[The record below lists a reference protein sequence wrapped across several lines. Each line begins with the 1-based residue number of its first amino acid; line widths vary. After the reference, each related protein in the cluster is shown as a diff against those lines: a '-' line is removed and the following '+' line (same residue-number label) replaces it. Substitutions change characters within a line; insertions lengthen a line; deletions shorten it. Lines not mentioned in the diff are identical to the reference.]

1 MKRELIIMAILLFL
15 VFPGRSQN
23 GDGAIDSSIFE
34 NESEQA
40 LYNQGI
46 EDPFQLLQAVHAR
59 ENTSLEG
66 YYKLVKK
73 LDKRAKNKEHTKW
86 FLEEVFYQ
94 AHKILLKEYKKHS
107 VFNDLLNKG
116 FYDCVSGSG
125 LYAILLDR
133 YGFDYKI
140 IETDFHVFVLVQK
153 NGENFI
159 FESTEPRTGFIHK
172 PTSVKGYLSAFLPS
186 NSQEQNDKK
195 PSLGS
200 LAQKPGKGNSILKA
214 ISLIELAGLQYYN
227 DAVLHFN
234 ENALE
239 VSRKQLA
246 KAQKI
251 YPSDRIIA
259 LRQLL
264 GQMDSDVQ
272 ELARR

>member
-1 MKRELIIMAILLFL
+1 MAILLFL

-23 GDGAIDSSIFE
+23 GDGVINSSIFE
-34 NESEQA
+34 NASEQA
-40 LYNQGI
+40 LFYQGI
-46 EDPFQLLQAVHAR
+46 ENPFQLLQALHAT
-59 ENTSLEG
+59 ENTSLKG
-66 YYKLVKK
+66 FHKLVKK

-86 FLEEVFYQ
+86 FLEEVFYK
-94 AHKILLKEYKKHS
+94 AHKILLREYKKHS

-116 FYDCVSGSG
+116 FYDCVSGSAI
-125 LYAILLDR
+125 YAILLDR

-153 NGENFI
+153 DGENFI
-159 FESTEPRTGFIHK
+159 FESTEPRSGFIHE
-172 PTSVKGYLSAFLPS
+172 SARVKNYLSAFVPT
-186 NSQEQNDKK
+186 NSQQQNDKK

-200 LAQKPGKGNSILKA
+200 LAQQPGESNTIFKA

-227 DAVLHFN
+227 DAILHFN

-239 VSRKQLA
+239 VSQKQLA
-246 KAQKI
+246 KAEKI

-259 LRQLL
+259 LRELL
-264 GQMDSDVQ
+264 GQMNNDVQ